1 MALNGTVESIDG
13 LTEQEA
19 AHYKRGDDGK
29 YHLEVITGQ
38 GDQAKTRT
46 VHALVRATADVL
58 TEKRDA
64 VAALNGYKDALGDMT
79 PAQVKALKDAGGDN
93 TKVEARVAAAVAEV
107 RKLEVEPLKLKLD
120 ATSGQLTKRTR
131 DDAVREK
138 LAKAGVLPDRIAD
151 ALALALPHVHVDEAN
166 VERLFLKDEAGNPR
180 VIDVDRWVA
189 EEFKAARPYLF
200 AASQAGGAGATAE
213 TKPGAPGEVKTV
225 KAGDNRA
232 FGNDLDAIAA
242 GTVKVVVPVAK

>member
-29 YHLEVITGQ
+29 FHLEVITGQ

-64 VAALNGYKDALGDMT
+64 VAALNGYKEALGDMT
-79 PAQVKALKDAGGDN
+79 PAQVKALKDAGGDT

-138 LAKAGVLPDRIAD
+138 LTKAGVIPDRLAD
-151 ALALALPHVHVDEAN
+151 ALALALPHVHVKDDGES
-166 VERLFLKDEAGNPR
+166 LYLKDADGNPR

-189 EEFKAARPYLF
+189 EEYKAARPYFF

-213 TKPGAPGEVKTV
+213 TKPGTPGEVKTV